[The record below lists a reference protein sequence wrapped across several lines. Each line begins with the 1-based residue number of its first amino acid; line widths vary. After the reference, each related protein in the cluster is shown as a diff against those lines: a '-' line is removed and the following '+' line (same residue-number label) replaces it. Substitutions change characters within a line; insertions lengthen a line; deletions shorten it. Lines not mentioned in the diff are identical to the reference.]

1 MKRLGILAILVCLGM
16 LLVLSS
22 QALAA
27 PKPADVVYQNG
38 YVWTVD
44 KNKPLAQAVA
54 VRGTRIA
61 FVGSSKAVRAYI
73 GKKTKVVDLR
83 GKMMMPGL
91 FDSHQHPMG
100 GASSLLGYNLFG
112 IQRTIP
118 ELQAVLQGWLDESAD
133 QEPDGWFTAMGYR
146 GALPRGYHLV
156 KADLDAL
163 DTQRPMIIRNWDGH
177 SIWVNT
183 RALTICGVDE
193 NTPDVEDGII
203 ERDAEGN
210 PTGYFADAAMDL
222 ILSHVPD
229 GGGILDPDEEPLAL
243 AQSAEE
249 ALNAV
254 GITGVMDAY
263 AYDDS
268 LSTWTTLLE
277 QGKLTIRVAN
287 ALGRND
293 EADWADPDAQI
304 AKMNALRDEYQV
316 PNRIIIST
324 LKFINDGVPDFPAQN
339 AWMLEPY
346 LVDDGSG
353 NWVPGTW
360 RGESWWTP
368 SALKAAYKAANLAG
382 WQTHMHALGDASV
395 RLTLDATEEAQE
407 AGASKD
413 LRNTIVHLEPVARSD
428 VWRFGQLNVVANVQ
442 PQWHEW
448 DSSTFDAAKTYL
460 GEERMNDIY
469 PIRSFEIAG
478 APIAFG
484 SDWPVDPLM
493 PWYGI
498 ERAVTRTAEEW
509 YGYNEMGPL
518 NPWESI
524 TLKNAVK
531 YYTLG
536 SAYQLHMENK
546 LGTITRGKFA
556 DMIVLDQNIFKVP
569 IAKVDQ
575 TKVLTTIVNGKVVY
589 KK

>member
-1 MKRLGILAILVCLGM
+1 MKRVGVLLAVLVLA
-16 LLVLSS
+16 LLVAGPA
-22 QALAA
+22 QAAS
-27 PKPADVVYQNG
+27 KPATTVYVNG

-44 KNKPLAQAVA
+44 KAKPVAHAVA
-54 VRGTRIA
+54 VRGAKIVFVGSRTGAGA
-61 FVGSSKAVRAYI
+61 FVGP
-73 GKKTKVVDLR
+73 KTKVVNLR

-91 FDSHQHPMG
+91 IDSHQHPMG

-112 IQRTIP
+112 VQRSIP
-118 ELQAVLQGWLDESAD
+118 DLQAVLQGWLTESQD
-133 QEPDGWFTAMGYR
+133 QEPDGWFQVMGYR

-163 DTQRPMIIRNWDGH
+163 DTQRPIIIQNWDGH
-177 SIWVNT
+177 SIWVNS
-183 RALTICGVDE
+183 RALTICGITKD
-193 NTPDVEDGII
+193 TADVPDGII
-203 ERDAEGN
+203 ERDADGN
-210 PTGYFADAAMDL
+210 PTGYFADAAIDL
-222 ILSHVPD
+222 IRSHVPD
-229 GGGILDPDEEPLAL
+229 SGGILDPSEEPLAL
-243 AQSAEE
+243 AQSAER

-254 GITGVMDAY
+254 GITSVMDAY
-263 AYDDS
+263 AYDGS
-268 LSTWTTLLE
+268 LSTWTTLLK
-277 QGKLTIRVAN
+277 QGKLTMRVAN
-287 ALGRND
+287 ALGGND

-304 AKMNALRDEYQV
+304 AKMNALRAKYEV
-316 PNRIIIST
+316 PDRIIVST

-346 LVDDGSG
+346 LVDDGHG

-368 SALKAAYKAANLAG
+368 QKLIDAYVAANKAG

-395 RLTLDATEEAQE
+395 RLTLDAVEAAQK

-413 LRNTIVHLEPVARSD
+413 LRDTIVHLEPVARSD
-428 VWRFGQLNVVANVQ
+428 VRRFGTLNVVANCQ
-442 PQWHEW
+442 PQWFEW
-448 DSSTFDAAKTYL
+448 DSSTWDAALNYL
-460 GEERMNDIY
+460 GPDRMENIY
-469 PIRSFEIAG
+469 PARSFELAG

-524 TLKNAVK
+524 SLKNAIK

-536 SAYQLHMENK
+536 SAYQFHMEK
-546 LGTITRGKFA
+546 KVGSITKGKYA
-556 DMIVLDQNIFKVP
+556 DLIVLDQNLFKVP
-569 IAKVDQ
+569 VEKVDQ
-575 TKVLTTIVNGKVVY
+575 TKVLTTIFNGKVVY